1 MFVSV
6 FQIALMGVGMRVGLP
21 IVAVAVVV
29 FVFDV
34 LVIMQVVRVGMCL
47 ISVGVLM
54 RVRRGQGGCPRC

>member
-1 MFVSV
+1 MSV

-21 IVAVAVVV
+21 IVAVVVL
-29 FVFDV
+29 VFDV
-34 LVIMQVVRVGMCL
+34 LVVMQGMRVDMCL